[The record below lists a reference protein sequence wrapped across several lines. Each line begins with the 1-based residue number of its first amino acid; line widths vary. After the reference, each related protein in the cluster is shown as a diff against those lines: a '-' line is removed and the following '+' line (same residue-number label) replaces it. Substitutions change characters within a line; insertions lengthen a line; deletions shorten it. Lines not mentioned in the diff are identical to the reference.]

1 MKKSIIVAIAALVAL
16 SVSATAFAAD
26 QIRLN
31 TGTKTQIKS
40 GTCVK

>member
-1 MKKSIIVAIAALVAL
+1 MKKFMIVAIAALVAL

-26 QIRLN
+26 KLQTR
-31 TGTKTQIKS
+31 TQTPIKS